1 MSNSDRISI
10 TFGNDRHLTY
20 FMSREADHSWLVM
33 YHPFVRSSTVLEV
46 DATFL
51 ELLPPEAPPPEE
63 GPRRQGASLD
73 PRLKDMKDN
82 KKNLFST
89 KVFASVDSKTGAIKY
104 NIVPF
109 EPQPVVGS

>member
-51 ELLPPEAPPPEE
+51 ELLPPEAPPPK
-63 GPRRQGASLD
+63 GASLD

-89 KVFASVDSKTGAIKY
+89 KVFASVDNKTGAIKY

-109 EPQPVVGS
+109 EPQPVVTS

>member
-51 ELLPPEAPPPEE
+51 ELLPEAPPPEE
-63 GPRRQGASLD
+63 GATRPATD

-89 KVFASVDSKTGAIKY
+89 KVFASVDNKTGAIKY

-109 EPQPVVGS
+109 EPLPVVTS